1 MALLGI
7 RNEQEFYA
15 DYYLEAIFRGD
26 LKEVQARWK
35 QQAESDP
42 AAVAPDRALAGL
54 RRDWLKL
61 CEAEAGLS
69 ASGRLALQRQQ
80 WFRPLL
86 EALGYR
92 WQPQTKVVLIGGQP
106 YQLPVLASVERASG
120 EPLLWV
126 LEAFNP
132 VAAADDEQ
140 ISDPLQLEI
149 QGPQICDP
157 SLGTVLPGETWEQLI
172 NNRMFAQ
179 DTPPRWLLLISRD
192 ELLLI
197 DRLKWGASRLLR
209 FELGTL
215 YAERQAEAFLAA
227 ATLLHREHL
236 CPSEGGMPLLDSLDE
251 NSHKHAY
258 EVSGD
263 LKYALRRS
271 IELLGNEAVHHIRY
285 KQKDAAF
292 QLVDEKQLSEECL
305 RFMYR
310 LLFLFYI
317 EARPELNYIP
327 MGSEVYRRGYSLERL
342 RDLEQVP
349 LLSDADLESTYIHD
363 SLERLFQMIW
373 EGYPQR
379 DESTLQ
385 EQLTGDGAADVY
397 ADSFRITPL
406 KSHLFDPSRM
416 PLLGG
421 QITKA
426 RVRFRN
432 GVLRE
437 VIEMMSLTKAKPG
450 RKRGRVSYAQLGINQ
465 LGSVYEALLS
475 FRGFFAP
482 EDLYE
487 VQPAP
492 KKATAPVDDDDLDAD
507 DQDDDEDAGVQARG
521 KAHDELEVGHFVP
534 ASQLGNYKREEI
546 VPNAEGTGPKM
557 YEKGSFIYRL
567 AGRDRI
573 KSASYYTPESLT
585 RCQIKYTLKEL
596 LPDKTAADILQFKLL
611 EMALGSAAYLNEL
624 INQLA
629 LKYLELRQQELGQ
642 TIPHADFEQELQ
654 KVKMR
659 LADRNVFGVDLNPV
673 AIELAE
679 VSLWLNS
686 IYQPE
691 QGRAFVPW
699 FGQQLLCGNSLVG
712 CRRQIYRLHQLP
724 QEGKKGKPAKAWHE
738 QAPEELAWDQ
748 VLPGDAIFHFLLP
761 DPGMA
766 IKANA
771 VIKDLLPEQVK
782 SISNWKKSFSAKPFS
797 PAELRRLQ
805 RLSRIADGLMQEWA
819 EQLAQIR
826 ERTTDPLPVWGDPE
840 ADAGLAWKPLSLKD
854 RIQSQEVAGEGI
866 ANANARLRLKLA
878 MDYWCALWF
887 WPLEQAHTLPSREE
901 WLNDLSCVLGDIE
914 SVLDEEE
921 GQLQLLPDTQ
931 PKQQAIDFQDR
942 RGIVNKAR
950 LLEDIERLRLAE
962 QVASRVRPLHWDL
975 EFADLLK
982 AGGFDV
988 IVGNPPWLKVEWE
1001 EKGII
1006 SDYEPRVI
1014 TRDYSQAQVNDA
1026 RRQLFETNNSL
1037 KQSYIQEYRD
1047 TEGVKAF
1054 QSSKGN
1060 FSLLEGQKPNLYKG
1074 FILQAWR
1081 LLSSIGFCGLLH
1093 PTGPYEESGA
1103 APFRAAAFRR
1113 LRNLFVFRNE
1123 LLLFTDINNNRGYS
1137 INIYGPL
1144 RNAVDFSSIFKIFH
1158 PSTIDQCFDPL
1169 PRSTNLMLSIKD
1181 KSGKWNLTGGDERII
1196 RISLT
1201 ELSIFFSL
1209 YESTDESSS
1218 EPVNAQAAKIPN
1230 LFSSRLLEAL
1240 EKIANHKNRFQG
1252 STNAVFTICFDET
1265 AAQKENAIIKRVDY
1279 PDSFANMV
1287 FSGPQIINGNPYGKQ
1302 ANLDATNSRHYQVV
1316 DLPSLPDSALPRTVL
1331 QSHSNYLNRIPSS
1344 SISGSL
1350 IRVDQLYR
1358 VAIARAL
1365 DLETEKTLRCCL
1377 LPPGPTHIHGV
1388 FSIGFLRPED
1398 CIFAGGLLSSLPY
1411 DFLVKTSGRADF
1423 TVNLARAIPVP
1434 TTESSIK
1441 QSLAS
1446 RTLTLNCL
1454 TTHYADLWSECWDE
1468 SFRQQRW
1475 AKVDPRLPNSFFTNL
1490 TPTWQR
1496 NCALRTDY
1504 ARRQALVEIDVLVA
1518 QALGLTLDELIT
1530 IYRVQFP
1537 VMQQYERDTWYD
1549 MNGRIVFTNSKGLSG
1564 VGFPRKGKGRGATKL
1579 DGWEDIKDMTS
1590 GNVSRTILDDT
1601 LPGGPVERT
1610 ITYEA
1615 PWTTCN
1621 RVEDYRVGWE
1631 FFETE
1636 GSSR

>member
-1 MALLGI
+1 MALLGL
-7 RNEQEFYA
+7 RNEQEFYS
-15 DYYLEAIFRGD
+15 DYYLEAIFKGD

-35 QQAESDP
+35 RQAERDP
-42 AAVAPDRALAGL
+42 ANPQPDRALAGL
-54 RRDWLKL
+54 RRSWLNL
-61 CEAEAGLS
+61 CEQEADLP
-69 ASGRLALQRQQ
+69 AAHRLLLQREQ

-86 EALGYR
+86 AALGYS
-92 WQPQTKVVLIGGQP
+92 WQPQAQVLLINDQP
-106 YQLPVLASVERASG
+106 YQLPVLATEVRSSG

-132 VAAADDEQ
+132 VAAATDDLVL
-140 ISDPLQLEI
+140 DPLQLEI
-149 QGPQICDP
+149 SGHQIRDP
-157 SLGTVLPGETWEQLI
+157 SQGTVLPGENWEQLI
-172 NNRMFAQ
+172 NNRVFAQ
-179 DTPPRWLLLISRD
+179 DNPPRWLLLLSRD

-197 DRLKWGASRLLR
+197 DRFKWGASRLLR
-209 FELGTL
+209 FEVGTL

-236 CPSEGGMPLLDSLDE
+236 CPSEGGTPLLDSLDE

-263 LKYALRRS
+263 LKYALRQS
-271 IELLGNEAVHHIRY
+271 IELLGNEAVWHIRY

-349 LLSDADLESTYIHD
+349 LLSDEDRESTYIHD
-363 SLERLFQMIW
+363 SLVRLFQMIW
-373 EGYPQR
+373 EGYPKR
-379 DESTLQ
+379 DDSETQ
-385 EQLTGDGAADVY
+385 VQLSGDGSGDIF

-421 QITKA
+421 VITKA

-437 VIEMMSLTKAKPG
+437 VIELMSLTKTKAG

-492 KKATAPVDDDDLDAD
+492 KKATAKPVDDDFDAEDSSDIPD
-507 DQDDDEDAGVQARG
+507 DSPDDDEGGVQARG
-521 KAHDELEVGHFVP
+521 KDHDELEVGHFVP
-534 ASQLGNYKREEI
+534 RSQLGNYNREEI
-546 VPNAEGTGPKM
+546 VPNAEGTGPKL
-557 YEKGSFIYRL
+557 YEKGSFLYRL

-596 LPDKTAADILQFKLL
+596 LPGKTAADILRFKLL

-629 LKYLELRQQELGQ
+629 LKYLELRQQELSK

-691 QGRAFVPW
+691 QSRAFVPW

-748 VLPGDAIFHFLLP
+748 ELPDDAIFHFLLP

-771 VIKDLLPEQVK
+771 VIKELLPEQVK
-782 SISNWKKSFSAKPFS
+782 TISAWKKSFSGRPFNG
-797 PAELRRLQ
+797 PELRRLQ
-805 RLSRIADGLMQEWA
+805 RLSRIADGLLQDWA
-819 EQLAQIR
+819 DQLAQIR
-826 ERTTDPLPVWGDPE
+826 ARTTDPLPVWGDPE
-840 ADAGLAWKPLSLKD
+840 ADVQLAWKPLSLKD

-887 WPLEQAHTLPSREE
+887 WPLEQANQLPSREE

-914 SVLDEEE
+914 SVVDEEE

-931 PKQQAIDFQDR
+931 PKQLAANFNDR
-942 RGIVNKAR
+942 HGYVNKDK
-950 LLEDIERLRLAE
+950 LLEEIERLRLAE
-962 QVASRVRPLHWDL
+962 QVAGRVRSLHWDL

-982 AGGFDV
+982 SGGFDV

-1001 EKGII
+1001 EKGVIGDADPMVLI
-1006 SDYEPRVI
+1006 RKVSASELANRRKEAFEAHPKLRADYLEEFEGQNG
-1014 TRDYSQAQVNDA
+1014 SQAFLNAVANYP
-1026 RRQLFETNNSL
+1026 LL
-1037 KQSYIQEYRD
+1037 KGSQ
-1047 TEGVKAF
+1047 T
-1054 QSSKGN
+1054 
-1060 FSLLEGQKPNLYKG
+1060 NLYKC
-1074 FILQAWR
+1074 FLPQAWR
-1081 LLSSIGFCGLLH
+1081 VASGQGVQGFLH
-1093 PTGPYEESGA
+1093 PEGVYDDPKGK
-1103 APFRAAAFRR
+1103 P
-1113 LRNLFVFRNE
+1113 LRMQLWQWLRWHFQFQNKIF
-1123 LLLFTDINNNRGYS
+1123 LFTEVHDETRYS
-1137 INIYGPL
+1137 INIYAPHYQE
-1144 RNAVDFSSIFKIFH
+1144 RCH
-1158 PSTIDQCFDPL
+1158 PSQSQTRGLDGAEQCVVTA
-1169 PRSTNLMLSIKD
+1169 R
-1181 KSGKWNLTGGDERII
+1181 R
-1196 RISLT
+1196 
-1201 ELSIFFSL
+1201 
-1209 YESTDESSS
+1209 
-1218 EPVNAQAAKIPN
+1218 
-1230 LFSSRLLEAL
+1230 SRLMSE
-1240 EKIANHKNRFQG
+1240 
-1252 STNAVFTICFDET
+1252 
-1265 AAQKENAIIKRVDY
+1265 
-1279 PDSFANMV
+1279 
-1287 FSGPQIINGNPYGKQ
+1287 
-1302 ANLDATNSRHYQVV
+1302 
-1316 DLPSLPDSALPRTVL
+1316 
-1331 QSHSNYLNRIPSS
+1331 
-1344 SISGSL
+1344 
-1350 IRVDQLYR
+1350 
-1358 VAIARAL
+1358 
-1365 DLETEKTLRCCL
+1365 
-1377 LPPGPTHIHGV
+1377 
-1388 FSIGFLRPED
+1388 
-1398 CIFAGGLLSSLPY
+1398 GG
-1411 DFLVKTSGRADF
+1411 
-1423 TVNLARAIPVP
+1423 
-1434 TTESSIK
+1434 
-1441 QSLAS
+1441 
-1446 RTLTLNCL
+1446 
-1454 TTHYADLWSECWDE
+1454 
-1468 SFRQQRW
+1468 
-1475 AKVDPRLPNSFFTNL
+1475 
-1490 TPTWQR
+1490 
-1496 NCALRTDY
+1496 
-1504 ARRQALVEIDVLVA
+1504 
-1518 QALGLTLDELIT
+1518 
-1530 IYRVQFP
+1530 
-1537 VMQQYERDTWYD
+1537 
-1549 MNGRIVFTNSKGLSG
+1549 
-1564 VGFPRKGKGRGATKL
+1564 
-1579 DGWEDIKDMTS
+1579 
-1590 GNVSRTILDDT
+1590 
-1601 LPGGPVERT
+1601 
-1610 ITYEA
+1610 
-1615 PWTTCN
+1615 
-1621 RVEDYRVGWE
+1621 
-1631 FFETE
+1631 
-1636 GSSR
+1636 

>member
-7 RNEQEFYA
+7 RNEQEFYS
-15 DYYLEAIFRGD
+15 DYYLEAIFKGD

-35 QQAESDP
+35 QQAEQDP
-42 AAVAPDRALAGL
+42 ATPIPDRALAGL
-54 RRDWLKL
+54 RRDWLTL
-61 CEAEAGLS
+61 CEKEADQPAAE
-69 ASGRLALQRQQ
+69 RLRLQREQ

-86 EALGYR
+86 EALGYS
-92 WQPQTKVVLIGGQP
+92 WQPQAKVLLLNDQP
-106 YQLPVLASVERASG
+106 YQLPVLAAVERASG
-120 EPLLWV
+120 EALLWV

-132 VAAADDEQ
+132 IAAATEDLVR
-140 ISDPLQLEI
+140 DPLQLEI
-149 QGPQICDP
+149 HGQQIRDP
-157 SLGTVLPGETWEQLI
+157 SLGTVVAGESWEQLI
-172 NNRMFAQ
+172 NNRVFAQ
-179 DTPPRWLLLISRD
+179 DNPPRWLLLISRD

-197 DRLKWGASRLLR
+197 DRFKWGASRLLR
-209 FELGTL
+209 FEVDTL
-215 YAERQAEAFLAA
+215 FAERQADAFLAA

-236 CPSEGGMPLLDSLDE
+236 CPSEGGTPLLDSLDE

-271 IELLGNEAVHHIRY
+271 IELLGNEAVWHIRF

-317 EARPELNYIP
+317 EARPDLNYIP

-349 LLSDADLESTYIHD
+349 LLSDADRESTYIHE
-363 SLERLFQMIW
+363 SMERLFQMIW
-373 EGYPQR
+373 EGYPKR
-379 DESTLQ
+379 DDGEQQGQIHADGQ
-385 EQLTGDGAADVY
+385 EVY

-421 QITKA
+421 AITKA

-437 VIEMMSLTKAKPG
+437 VIELMSLTKAKTG
-450 RKRGRVSYAQLGINQ
+450 RRRGRVSYAQLGINQ

-492 KKATAPVDDDDLDAD
+492 KNGSAPAEDEEEFDAD
-507 DQDDDEDAGVQARG
+507 DSPDEDEGGVQARG

-534 ASQLGNYKREEI
+534 RSQLGNYKREEI
-546 VPNAEGTGPKM
+546 VPNAEGSGPKL

-596 LPDKTAADILQFKLL
+596 LPGKTAADILRFKLL

-629 LKYLELRQQELGQ
+629 LKYLELRQQELGR
-642 TIPHADFEQELQ
+642 TIPHAAFEQELQ

-724 QEGKKGKPAKAWHE
+724 QEGKKGKPAKPWHE
-738 QAPEELAWDQ
+738 QAPEELPWDQ
-748 VLPGDAIFHFLLP
+748 ELPDDAIFHFLLP

-771 VIKDLLPEQVK
+771 VIKELLPEQVK
-782 SISNWKKSFSAKPFS
+782 AINSWKKTFSGKPFS
-797 PAELRRLQ
+797 GAELRRLQ
-805 RLSRIADGLMQEWA
+805 RLSRIADGLLQEWA
-819 EQLAQIR
+819 HQLAQIR

-840 ADAGLAWKPLSLKD
+840 GDAGLAWKPLSLKD

-887 WPLEQAHTLPSREE
+887 WPLEQAQQLPSREE

-914 SVLDEEE
+914 SVVDEEE

-931 PKQQAIDFQDR
+931 PKQLAVNFNDR
-942 RGIVNKAR
+942 HGYVNKTK
-950 LLEDIERLRLAE
+950 LLEEIERLRLAE
-962 QVASRVRPLHWDL
+962 QVAGRVRPLHWDL

-982 AGGFDV
+982 GGGFDV

-1001 EKGII
+1001 EKGVIGDRDPMVLVRKVSASELNKRR
-1006 SDYEPRVI
+1006 SDAFA
-1014 TRDYSQAQVNDA
+1014 DYKGLREAYLREFEEQNGAQAFLNA
-1026 RRQLFETNNSL
+1026 TSNYPSL
-1037 KQSYIQEYRD
+1037 IGS
-1047 TEGVKAF
+1047 KA
-1054 QSSKGN
+1054 
-1060 FSLLEGQKPNLYKG
+1060 NLYKC
-1074 FILQAWR
+1074 FLPQAWR
-1081 LLSSIGFCGLLH
+1081 IAAMDGVQGFLH
-1093 PTGPYEESGA
+1093 PEGVYDDPKGGTLRRDLYK
-1103 APFRAAAFRR
+1103 R
-1113 LRNLFVFRNE
+1113 LRCHFQFQNQLILFPIGDRVK
-1123 LLLFTDINNNRGYS
+1123 YS
-1137 INIYGPL
+1137 LNIYGPSRPCEFINISNL
-1144 RNAVDFSSIFKIFH
+1144 FH
-1158 PSTIDQCFDPL
+1158 PQTVDATLSHDGSGEVGGIK
-1169 PRSTNLMLSIKD
+1169 TNENQWDMRGHQSRRIKL
-1181 KSGKWNLTGGDERII
+1181 NEN
-1196 RISLT
+1196 
-1201 ELSIFFSL
+1201 ELS
-1209 YESTDESSS
+1209 
-1218 EPVNAQAAKIPN
+1218 
-1230 LFSSRLLEAL
+1230 LFSGLYDDKGTPTLEA
-1240 EKIANHKNRFQG
+1240 R
-1252 STNAVFTICFDET
+1252 
-1265 AAQKENAIIKRVDY
+1265 
-1279 PDSFANMV
+1279 
-1287 FSGPQIINGNPYGKQ
+1287 
-1302 ANLDATNSRHYQVV
+1302 
-1316 DLPSLPDSALPRTVL
+1316 LPSLHSLDLLSVLKKYATSSLRLGDISEEWVASVMLNETKSQREGVITRETCFREHPSDLVISGPHFHIGNPFFKTPRSLCTEKGHYDPIDLLNIPDDYLPRTNYTKSDDPDRVRRSLALLPWNNAATIADGFKVTIREMLSQAGERTLVPFLSLPGTCHVHTCVSISFQSAGKTIDFLASL
-1331 QSHSNYLNRIPSS
+1331 QSLPVDFFIKTTGMGHATQSILKQLPITRPDSS
-1344 SISGSL
+1344 LLQS
-1350 IRVDQLYR
+1350 IRVR
-1358 VAIARAL
+1358 V
-1365 DLETEKTLRCCL
+1365 
-1377 LPPGPTHIHGV
+1377 
-1388 FSIGFLRPED
+1388 
-1398 CIFAGGLLSSLPY
+1398 
-1411 DFLVKTSGRADF
+1411 
-1423 TVNLARAIPVP
+1423 LAMNC
-1434 TTESSIK
+1434 
-1441 QSLAS
+1441 LAS
-1446 RTLTLNCL
+1446 
-1454 TTHYADLWSECWDE
+1454 HYSALWADCWDNA
-1468 SFRQQRW
+1468 FNKQRW
-1475 AKVDPRLPNSFFTNL
+1475 AKTDDPRLPQDFFSSL

-1496 NCALRTDY
+1496 NCALRSDY

-1549 MNGRIVFTNSKGLSG
+1549 MNGRIVFTNSKGLTG
-1564 VGFPRKGKGRGATKL
+1564 VGFPRKGKGRGATRQ

-1590 GNVSRTILDDT
+1590 GTVSRTILDDT

-1610 ITYEA
+1610 ITYQA
-1615 PWTTCN
+1615 PWVRCD
-1621 RVEDYRVGWE
+1621 RVEDYRVAWG
-1631 FFETE
+1631 
-1636 GSSR
+1636 GVA

>member
-7 RNEQEFYA
+7 RNEQEFYS
-15 DYYLEAIFRGD
+15 DYYLEAIFKGD

-35 QQAESDP
+35 QQAEQDP
-42 AAVAPDRALAGL
+42 ATPQPDRVLAGL
-54 RRDWLKL
+54 RRAWLTL
-61 CEAEAGLS
+61 CEKEADLP
-69 ASGRLALQRQQ
+69 AAGRLLLQREQ

-86 EALGYR
+86 EALGYS
-92 WQPQTKVVLIGGQP
+92 WQPHAQVLLINDQP
-106 YQLPVLASVERASG
+106 YQLPVLAAEQRPTG
-120 EPLLWV
+120 EALLWV

-132 VAAADDEQ
+132 VAAAAADVVL
-140 ISDPLQLEI
+140 DPLQLEI
-149 QGPQICDP
+149 SGQQIRDP
-157 SLGTVLPGETWEQLI
+157 SLGTVLPGESWEQLI
-172 NNRMFAQ
+172 NNRVFAQ
-179 DTPPRWLLLISRD
+179 DNPPRWLLLLSRD

-197 DRLKWGASRLLR
+197 DRFKWGASRLLR
-209 FELGTL
+209 IEVGTL
-215 YAERQAEAFLAA
+215 YAERQADAFLAA

-236 CPSEGGMPLLDSLDE
+236 CPSEGGTPLLDSLDE

-263 LKYALRRS
+263 LKYALRKS
-271 IELLGNEAVHHIRY
+271 IELLGNEAVWHIRY

-292 QLVDEKQLSEECL
+292 QLVNERQLSEECL

-349 LLSDADLESTYIHD
+349 LLSDADRESTYIHD

-373 EGYPQR
+373 EGYPKR
-379 DESTLQ
+379 GDTELQ
-385 EQLTGDGAADVY
+385 PQLGGDGSSDIY

-421 QITKA
+421 AITKA

-437 VIEMMSLTKAKPG
+437 VIELMSLTKTKAG

-492 KKATAPVDDDDLDAD
+492 KKTTAPEEEEDFDSDDIANDAS
-507 DQDDDEDAGVQARG
+507 DDDEGAVQARG

-534 ASQLGNYKREEI
+534 RSQLGNYKREEI
-546 VPNAEGTGPKM
+546 VPNAESTGPKL
-557 YEKGSFIYRL
+557 YEKGAFIYRL

-596 LPDKTAADILQFKLL
+596 LPGKTAADILKFKLL

-642 TIPHADFEQELQ
+642 TIPHAAFEQELQ

-699 FGQQLLCGNSLVG
+699 FGQQLVCGNSLVG

-724 QEGKKGKPAKAWHE
+724 QEGKKGKPAKAWHQ

-748 VLPGDAIFHFLLP
+748 ELPDDAIFHFLLP

-771 VIKDLLPEQVK
+771 VIKELLPEQVK
-782 SISNWKKSFSAKPFS
+782 TISSWKKTFSGKPFS
-797 PAELRRLQ
+797 GVELRRLQ
-805 RLSRIADGLMQEWA
+805 RLSRIADGLMQDWA
-819 EQLAQIR
+819 DQLAQIR
-826 ERTTDPLPVWGDPE
+826 ERTTDPLPVWGEPK
-840 ADAGLAWKPLSLKD
+840 ADAGLEWKPLSLKD

-887 WPLEQAHTLPSREE
+887 WPLEQAQQLPSRDE

-914 SVLDEEE
+914 SVVDEEE
-921 GQLQLLPDTQ
+921 EQLQLLPDTQ
-931 PKQQAIDFQDR
+931 PKQLAANFNDR
-942 RGIVNKAR
+942 HGYVNKVK
-950 LLEDIERLRLAE
+950 LLEEIERLRLAE
-962 QVASRVRPLHWDL
+962 QVADRVRPLHWDL

-982 AGGFDV
+982 AGGFEV

-1001 EKGII
+1001 EKG
-1006 SDYEPRVI
+1006 VI
-1014 TRDYSQAQVNDA
+1014 GDADPMVLVRKVSASELAKRRGDAFASHPDLRTAYMQEFEEQNGSQAFLNAVANYPLLKGSQTN
-1026 RRQLFETNNSL
+1026 LFKCFL
-1037 KQSYIQEYRD
+1037 
-1047 TEGVKAF
+1047 
-1054 QSSKGN
+1054 
-1060 FSLLEGQKPNLYKG
+1060 P
-1074 FILQAWR
+1074 QAWR
-1081 LLSSIGFCGLLH
+1081 VASGQGVQGFLH
-1093 PTGPYEESGA
+1093 PEGVYDDPKGGDLREVLYG
-1103 APFRAAAFRR
+1103 R
-1113 LRNLFVFRNE
+1113 LRNHFQFQNQLILFPIGDRVK
-1123 LLLFTDINNNRGYS
+1123 YS
-1137 INIYGPL
+1137 LNIYGPSRQPSFIHL
-1144 RNAVDFSSIFKIFH
+1144 ANLFHSKTVDACFAHDGNGAVGGIKTIGNKWDMAGHRQRLIPVGEQALGLFAQLYDEPGTPTRQARLPALHSQRLLSVLEKFAASPKRLGDLQGEYIALEMWHETNAQKDGTIRRDTSLPPHPKELVLSGPHFYVSSPLYKT
-1158 PSTIDQCFDPL
+1158 PRTICTEKGHYDCLDL
-1169 PRSTNLMLSIKD
+1169 TNL
-1181 KSGKWNLTGGDERII
+1181 
-1196 RISLT
+1196 
-1201 ELSIFFSL
+1201 
-1209 YESTDESSS
+1209 
-1218 EPVNAQAAKIPN
+1218 
-1230 LFSSRLLEAL
+1230 
-1240 EKIANHKNRFQG
+1240 
-1252 STNAVFTICFDET
+1252 
-1265 AAQKENAIIKRVDY
+1265 
-1279 PDSFANMV
+1279 PDN
-1287 FSGPQIINGNPYGKQ
+1287 Y
-1302 ANLDATNSRHYQVV
+1302 
-1316 DLPSLPDSALPRTVL
+1316 LPRTNYRPDVSPSEYLARTARVPWREKKPVTEFYRVTSREMLSQSGERTYVPTLLPKGAGHVHTCISTLFADQISTVDFLSMGISLPVDFFVKSTGMGHANKNVL
-1331 QSHSNYLNRIPSS
+1331 RQLPLPPSS
-1344 SISGSL
+1344 AS
-1350 IRVDQLYR
+1350 QLPG
-1358 VAIARAL
+1358 
-1365 DLETEKTLRCCL
+1365 LRL
-1377 LPPGPTHIHGV
+1377 
-1388 FSIGFLRPED
+1388 
-1398 CIFAGGLLSSLPY
+1398 
-1411 DFLVKTSGRADF
+1411 
-1423 TVNLARAIPVP
+1423 
-1434 TTESSIK
+1434 
-1441 QSLAS
+1441 
-1446 RTLTLNCL
+1446 RTLALNCL

-1468 SFRQQRW
+1468 ALCQQRW
-1475 AKVDPRLPNSFFTNL
+1475 AKQDPRLPNSFFTNL

-1496 NCALRTDY
+1496 DCALRSDY

-1518 QALGLTLDELIT
+1518 QALKLTLEELIT

-1549 MNGRIVFTNSKGLSG
+1549 QNGRIVFTASKGLTG
-1564 VGFPRKGKGRGATKL
+1564 VGFPRKGTGRGANKTT
-1579 DGWEDIKDMTS
+1579 GWEDIQGMTS
-1590 GNVSRTILDDT
+1590 GTVTRTIRDDT
-1601 LPGGPVERT
+1601 LPSGPVERS

-1615 PWTTCN
+1615 PFDRCN
-1621 RVEDYRVGWE
+1621 RIQDYSDAWDGLRKA
-1631 FFETE
+1631 
-1636 GSSR
+1636 